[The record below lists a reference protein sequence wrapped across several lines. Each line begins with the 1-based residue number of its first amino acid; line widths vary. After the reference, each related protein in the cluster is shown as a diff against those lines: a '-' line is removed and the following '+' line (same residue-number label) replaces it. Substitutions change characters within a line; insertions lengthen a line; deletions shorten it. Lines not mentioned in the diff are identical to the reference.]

1 LAGRKEEAEE
11 LPEEFWNDIQI
22 LGKNMEREVSP
33 FAALSKEILKIKNQS
48 VRLQCYLLLL
58 ILRELRK
65 RSS

>member
-1 LAGRKEEAEE
+1 MAGRQEEVEE
-11 LPEEFWNDIQI
+11 LPEEFWKDIQT
-22 LGKNMEREVSP
+22 LGKGMENEFSP

-65 RSS
+65 